1 MGLGEF
7 GWVWVSLVE
16 FGRVWVDFGGFRWF
30 SGGSFIG
37 VKITVNVRGK
47 SRGN

>member
-16 FGRVWVDFGGFRWF
+16 FGRVWVDFGGFP
-30 SGGSFIG
+30 G
-37 VKITVNVRGK
+37 VHL
-47 SRGN
+47 